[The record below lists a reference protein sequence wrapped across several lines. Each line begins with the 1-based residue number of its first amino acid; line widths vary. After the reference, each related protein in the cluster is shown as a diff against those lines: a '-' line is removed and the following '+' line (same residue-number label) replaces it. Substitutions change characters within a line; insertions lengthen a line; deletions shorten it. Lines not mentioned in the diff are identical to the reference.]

1 MLASELPDSG
11 SLVLPPV
18 ADAGLFDKM
27 ARRGLSV
34 EPERGA
40 AWMLRCLDR
49 EALAFRLGLELS
61 DADRLTDDALLEQ
74 LFPRDRFGFWTA
86 DRF

>member
-1 MLASELPDSG
+1 
-11 SLVLPPV
+11 
-18 ADAGLFDKM
+18 
-27 ARRGLSV
+27 
-34 EPERGA
+34 
-40 AWMLRCLDR
+40 MLRCLDR
-49 EALAFRLGLELS
+49 QALVLRLGLELA